1 MTNDVK
7 MVQKQI
13 KAFNKALSRA
23 DKADFLHGELYA
35 NINDLIDFERMTK
48 SGNAMAGE
56 KFLSAMT
63 PEELQAYASDIA
75 EAKAKLELLT
85 MSSKLDLEGVKD
97 PKGALWTL
105 YQKIEDAGYF
115 LDSEQVYEVEQGKVD
130 VSYRQMLEKM
140 NKYLTNEHYL
150 LSDFD
155 AWFDSLERL
164 EE

>member
-56 KFLSAMT
+56 KFLSTMT

-97 PKGALWTL
+97 VKGALWTL
-105 YQKIEDAGYF
+105 YQKIEDAGYHM
-115 LDSEQVYEVEQGKVD
+115 DSDQVRDVEIGKID

-140 NKYLTNEHYL
+140 NKYLNDPHFL
-150 LSDFD
+150 KSDFD
-155 AWFDSLERL
+155 DWYDSLNRL
-164 EE
+164 EK